1 MSIICLSSRGL
12 SSRPENYS
20 NFFGGRGV
28 NFPKDSEICLIG
40 GSIRKHAPGRAMVT
54 ITAENNTFAC
64 HYGDNALPANVANLF
79 RDDIFKVSPSCSI
92 AADIGTELGDV
103 IENQCTISP
112 LRWGVTS
119 TITAPGWTMTQTMQE
134 NRQTRAGDWTNI
146 NNAAYLST
154 VAIQDGVVSTRL
166 TPSVIDKSPA
176 FAEDSRRLWNTDNQG
191 RVNNFGGALEGSKF
205 NFTIP
210 AAYLPID
217 IDGIQAGIVTGDR
230 LGGLLS
236 SNTWVNFPEDEFDNT
251 VDIQGNYQQKI
262 DLGFSLEA
270 DATNTGG
277 VIRFFKNAWSNGLA
291 SVGYTRE
298 YVGASVAIPAGGG
311 IMEVGFRPLKSN
323 VTTGYSWEIYYNIAG
338 AGYTQVI
345 LLDLTDRNGTFPIGM
360 FNGNQSDTPTGV
372 GLNQVVSWGRSTDQI
387 NFEVFGCYDN
397 AAADVTA
404 VAPAVGFRLPVYYGT
419 SYISDFYAINNSIPA
434 EFKNLCQ
441 TSCTISDA
449 LGFNSGQVKNVLN
462 TLTAPA
468 LQSDI
473 IATSWNACD
482 APLVVQMPNLPISG
496 YLGSGTSQQG
506 GATALPIIGVI
517 DGFQIDENPTLS
529 ISQPY
534 TENWIKLLNK
544 DSFTVNELQVRITDM
559 YGVLPDYLD
568 NPSHIWIKIRSSSGG
583 YEKI

>member
-20 NFFGGRGV
+20 NFFGGRGI
-28 NFPKDSEICLIG
+28 NFPRDSEICLIG
-40 GSIRKHAPGRAMVT
+40 GSIKKHAPGKAMVT

-64 HYGDNALPANVANLF
+64 HYGANVVSNVANLF
-79 RDDIFKVSPSCSI
+79 RDDIFKIDPSCSI
-92 AADIGTELGDV
+92 SANIATELGV
-103 IENQCTISP
+103 VMKNQCTISP
-112 LRWGVTS
+112 LRWGIAS
-119 TITAPGWTMTQTMQE
+119 TITVPGWNLTQTMQE
-134 NRQTRAGDWTNI
+134 NRRTRPGTWTNI
-146 NNAAYLST
+146 NNAAYMST
-154 VAIQDGVVSTRL
+154 VVIQDGVVSTRL
-166 TPSVIDKSPA
+166 TPPIVVASPA
-176 FAEDSRRLWNTDNQG
+176 FVEDSRRLWNTDNQG
-191 RVNNFGGALEGSKF
+191 RVNNFGGMLEGSKF
-205 NFTIP
+205 NVTIP
-210 AAYLPID
+210 AGYLPID
-217 IDGIQAGIVTGDR
+217 IDGMQGGIVTGDR

-236 SNTWVNFPEDEFDNT
+236 SNTWVTFPEDEFDNT
-251 VDIQGNYQQKI
+251 VDIQGNYEQKI
-262 DLGFSLEA
+262 DLGWSLEA
-270 DATNTGG
+270 NAANTGG
-277 VIRFFKNAWSNGLA
+277 VIRFFKNAWSDGLS

-311 IMEVGFRPLKSN
+311 VMEIGFRPLKSN
-323 VTTGYSWEIYYNIAG
+323 VTTGYSWEIYYNIAA
-338 AGYTQVI
+338 AGYTQAI

-387 NFEVFGCYDN
+387 IVEVFGCYDD
-397 AAADVTA
+397 AEADVTA
-404 VAPAVGFRLPVYYGT
+404 VAPAIGFGLPVYYGT
-419 SYISDFYAINNSIPA
+419 AYISDFYAINNSIPA
-434 EFKNLCQ
+434 EFKNICQ

-449 LGFNSGQVKNVLN
+449 LGFFSGQVKNVVN

-468 LQSDI
+468 LMSDI
-473 IATSWNACD
+473 PTASWNICD

-496 YLGSGTSQQG
+496 YLGGGTSQQG

-568 NPSHIWIKIRSSSGG
+568 NPSHIWIKIRSSSQG